1 MRRVPVEQVEDLAGG
16 VRHQGVA
23 ARISLPAP
31 LGEQGLAGR
40 AWGPED
46 VVLVLDGVTDPQNL
60 GAVARTAEA
69 AGTAAI
75 VVRRHRG
82 SALGAAAV
90 KASAGALL
98 HLTVAEVPNI
108 TRALERLKEGGFW
121 VVGLDQDAPNN
132 VGEARPPPGRLAL
145 VMGGE
150 AEGLSRLV
158 RRTCDE
164 LLSIPMRGRVSSLNV
179 SVAAGVAL
187 FAYAGLPPGAG
198 RA

>member
-1 MRRVPVEQVEDLAGG
+1 VRRVPVEQVEDLAGG

-23 ARISLPAP
+23 ARIRLPAP
-31 LGEQGLAGR
+31 LGEAELAGR
-40 AWGPED
+40 AWGPQD

-69 AGTAAI
+69 AGAAGL
-75 VVRRHRG
+75 VVRRARG
-82 SALGAAAV
+82 GALGTTAV

-108 TRALERLKEGGFW
+108 TRALQRLKDGGFW
-121 VVGLDQDAPNN
+121 VVGLDQDASSG

-145 VMGGE
+145 VLGSE
-150 AEGLSRLV
+150 DEGLSRLV

-164 LLSIPMRGRVSSLNV
+164 LLSIPMRGHVSSLNV

-187 FAYAGLPPGAG
+187 FGYATPRPGSPGA
-198 RA
+198 